1 MWNYTLENW
10 QKEVLSS
17 LKTEVLPSLTKN
29 IFSDE
34 TVAAVSLG
42 SSPTPFQ
49 ALNRSSS
56 FLAIQ
61 NYEDMNR
68 EGMTEWM
75 AHPDVGYRFR
85 QLDDIVIDSALSEK
99 TFFLSQP
106 FPFVPKEKQIET
118 LQKLAQHKHSLNL
131 GWSPLSFGLTRG
143 EILKKPFY
151 NWESIFTAESLKQ
164 PSLKWFYLSSAPYQW
179 AGAEPQVELG
189 VLLSLAW
196 SILRELEAV
205 GIKPEESFSRFDFG
219 LALGTDLLVETSK
232 VAAMKLLWKKL
243 GEVLLGVEF
252 IPPAT
257 SPQTCI
263 YALPSLRHFSARE
276 PLNNLLRI
284 SLMCTS
290 SILGGAAGFKCVPYD
305 VLAKKKSPQ
314 SLRISTNVPLLLK
327 HEGQVALVENVLDGA
342 PLFEQTTL
350 KICEKAWVFFQE
362 IEKKGGIFEAVRSGW
377 LQMELK
383 RYDEIA
389 HHDMSYLQK
398 QLVGVN
404 QFVSLHH
411 QSSLTS
417 AKDVSRLRDIIDP
430 LFLTKSPDDY
440 LSVEPLIV
448 NSMAYDWDLVQL
460 RSDLFAKAKGHRPQI
475 KVLKGSGPVVEKKLL
490 WFKNM
495 CSLAAME
502 VSVGSV
508 EEMTSVEAA
517 TSLVVL
523 IPSQEEMEE
532 SCATSLRSQITGK
545 IWSINAHKENTK
557 IDKFIQTDGNVLL
570 LIQEI
575 QSLAVEEI

>member
-1 MWNYTLENW
+1 MWNYTLEEW
-10 QKEVLSS
+10 QKEVMSS
-17 LKTEVLPSLTKN
+17 LKTDVLPLLTKT
-29 IFSDE
+29 IFSGE
-34 TVAAVSLG
+34 SISAVSLG
-42 SSPTPFQ
+42 SSPAPFQ
-49 ALNRSSS
+49 ALDNSSS

-68 EGMTEWM
+68 EGMREWM
-75 AHPDVGYRFR
+75 SHPDVGFRFR
-85 QLDDIVIDSALSEK
+85 QLDDIVIDSDYSKK

-106 FPFVPKEKQIET
+106 FPFVPNEKQTEL
-118 LQKLAQHKHSLNL
+118 LQKLSQQNHSLNL

-179 AGAEPQVELG
+179 AGAEPNVELG

-196 SILRELEAV
+196 SVLRELEAV
-205 GIKPEESFSRFDFG
+205 GVKLEEAYSRFDFG

-232 VAAMKLLWKKL
+232 VAAMKLLWKKV
-243 GEVLLGVEF
+243 GEVLLGVESMSSLQSN
-252 IPPAT
+252 A
-257 SPQTCI
+257 CV
-263 YALPSLRHFSARE
+263 YALPSLRHISARE

-284 SLMCTS
+284 SLMCLS
-290 SILGGAAGFKCVPYD
+290 AVIGGAAGFKCVPYD
-305 VLAKKKSPQ
+305 VLGKKKSAQ
-314 SLRISTNVPLLLK
+314 SLRITTNVPLLLK
-327 HEGQVALVENVLDGA
+327 HEGEVALVENVLDGA

-389 HHDMSYLQK
+389 HHEMSYLQK
-398 QLVGVN
+398 QLVGIN
-404 QFVSLHH
+404 QFVSLHT
-411 QSSLTS
+411 QSSVS
-417 AKDVSRLRDIIDP
+417 SPKDVLRLRDIIDP

-460 RSDLFAKAKGHRPQI
+460 RSDFYAQVKGHRPQI
-475 KVLKGSGPVVEKKLL
+475 KIIKGSGPVVEKKLSWL
-490 WFKNM
+490 KHI
-495 CSLAAME
+495 CGLAAME
-502 VSVGSV
+502 TSVVSI
-508 EEMTSVEAA
+508 EEMNNVDAA
-517 TSLVVL
+517 TPLVVL

-532 SCATSLRSQITGK
+532 SCATTLRSKITGK
-545 IWSINAHKENTK
+545 IWSINSHKENTK
-557 IDKFIQTDGNVLL
+557 IDKFIQMNGNVLL
-570 LIQEI
+570 QIQEI
-575 QSLAVEEI
+575 QALVAEEI